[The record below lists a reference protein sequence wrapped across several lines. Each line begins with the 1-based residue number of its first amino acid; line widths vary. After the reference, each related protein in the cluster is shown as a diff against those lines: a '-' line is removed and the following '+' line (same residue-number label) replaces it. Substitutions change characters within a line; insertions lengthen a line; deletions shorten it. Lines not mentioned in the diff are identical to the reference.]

1 MCWCDYVFACENSLP
16 YVYQIEVYKQR
27 SIESQKRMKA
37 LENQNIELEK
47 NLRNAR
53 SSSKVGDKGG
63 VKEGYLAKHFGG
75 DVGHLGLCS
84 DYYHQV

>member
-1 MCWCDYVFACENSLP
+1 
-16 YVYQIEVYKQR
+16 
-27 SIESQKRMKA
+27 MKA